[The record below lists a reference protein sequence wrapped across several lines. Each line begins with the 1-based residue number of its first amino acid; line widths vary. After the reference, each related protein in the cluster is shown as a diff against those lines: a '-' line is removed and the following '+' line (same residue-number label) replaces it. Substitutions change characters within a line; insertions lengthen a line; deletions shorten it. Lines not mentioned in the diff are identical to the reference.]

1 MIELAIRQEL
11 YGGHSV
17 THYFN
22 PQKDYDAI
30 YDFLTER
37 LGWSHEEAEEVAS
50 WAEVAY
56 YEEEYDTDHPN
67 VEIYFVEE

>member
-1 MIELAIRQEL
+1 MIQLAIRKGL
-11 YGGHSV
+11 NGGHSV

-56 YEEEYDTDHPN
+56 REEEYYPN
-67 VEIYFVEE
+67 EPDVEIFFVEE